1 MQPAEGAP
9 ARDKVLFQ
17 LKTRGPQT
25 AGQIG
30 RRLGVTEVAVRQH
43 LKRLEEEGLVEATEE
58 RRGVGRPSRVF
69 SLTEKASGRFPN
81 THADLTVE
89 LLAALRSTFGVEGL
103 DRIVAQ
109 RTRTQLAAHRARM
122 PAAGASL
129 EERVQALTRL
139 RREEGY
145 MAECQRERDGSFLLV
160 ENHCPIC
167 AAARFCQGFC
177 RDELEV
183 FRKLIG
189 KDATVER
196 VEHLLDGARRCAY
209 RIRAGA

>member
-1 MQPAEGAP
+1 MQPAEGSP

-30 RRLGVTEVAVRQH
+30 RRLGVTEVAIRQH
-43 LKRLEEEGLVEATEE
+43 LKRLEEEGLVQATDE

-69 SLTEKASGRFPN
+69 SLTDKSHGRFPN

-89 LLAALRSTFGVEGL
+89 LLAAVKSTFGAEGL
-103 DRIVAQ
+103 DRIIAQ
-109 RTRTQLAAHRARM
+109 RTSAQLAAHRARM
-122 PAAGASL
+122 PAAGAPL
-129 EERVQALTRL
+129 EERVQALARL

-145 MAECQRERDGSFLLV
+145 MAECHRERDGGFLLV

-167 AAARFCQGFC
+167 AAARVCQGFC

-183 FRKLIG
+183 FRKLLG
-189 KDATVER
+189 RDATIER

-209 RIRAGA
+209 RIRAV

>member
-1 MQPAEGAP
+1 MPFADGSP

-17 LKTRGPQT
+17 LKTRGPQR
-25 AGQIG
+25 AGQIA

-43 LKRLEEEGLVEATEE
+43 LKRLEEEGFVQATEE

-69 SLTEKASGRFPN
+69 SITEKSHGRFPD
-81 THADLTVE
+81 THADLTVD
-89 LLAALRSTFGVEGL
+89 LLGALKSTFGAEGL
-103 DRIVAQ
+103 DRIIAQ
-109 RTRTQLAAHRARM
+109 RTKAQLAAHRARM
-122 PAAGASL
+122 PSVGAPL
-129 EERVQALTRL
+129 EERVQALAQL

-145 MAECQRERDGSFLLV
+145 MAESHRERDGSFLLV

-167 AAARFCQGFC
+167 AAARVCQGFC
-177 RDELEV
+177 RDELEL

-189 KDATVER
+189 REATVER

-209 RIRAGA
+209 RIRAA